1 MAVADLGHR
10 SDVDDRLVAQNGVA
24 GAVGGGAWWRRVRPV
39 RAAACTERVAVR
51 LPFDRTDGSSGR
63 AVTAPRRPRQAA
75 RSCPRGDLT
84 GLGLVLGPVAF
95 IAAWATAGA
104 RMPGYD
110 PTRDAISR
118 TAAAGAPERPL
129 MTAGFLAFAGCA
141 AVGSVALR
149 RHVPGPA
156 WIAMA
161 VNGAATVGV
170 ALTPLDHSAAVD
182 AGHAVTATTG
192 YVALAATPLLAAKP
206 LAEAGHPG
214 LARASVATGV
224 AVGACLAATAGLEDS
239 GLAQR
244 IGITTGDAWLVAAGL
259 AILAGRTLV
268 EPDVGA

>member
-1 MAVADLGHR
+1 M
-10 SDVDDRLVAQNGVA
+10 
-24 GAVGGGAWWRRVRPV
+24 
-39 RAAACTERVAVR
+39 TR
-51 LPFDRTDGSSGR
+51 LPLAQATPR
-63 AVTAPRRPRQAA
+63 RRPR
-75 RSCPRGDLT
+75 RSRPRDLT

-118 TAAAGAPERPL
+118 TAAVGAPERPL

-182 AGHAVTATTG
+182 AGHALTATTG
-192 YVALAATPLLAAKP
+192 YVALAATPLLAARP
-206 LAEAGHPG
+206 LAAAGHRG
-214 LARASVATGV
+214 LARASLATGV
-224 AVGACLAATAGLEDS
+224 VVGACLAATAGVEGS

-259 AILAGRTLV
+259 AIVAGRSLV
-268 EPDVGA
+268 DDS